1 MESQVDCS
9 SIVKFAKLDELLA
22 LGRANSLWPLTFGLA
37 CCAIEMMAAG
47 ASRFDLSR
55 FGAEVFR
62 PSPRQAD
69 VMIVA
74 GTINKK
80 MAQAVKTL
88 YDQMPEP
95 KWVIAMGN
103 CAISG
108 GPFVYPGQYAV
119 GVIKRPLFQV
129 DPFQP
134 LQAAHQHRAAV
145 KDGHQP
151 QLVVAQVSNPVV
163 GLQTPVPVGRA
174 VAGQAAQQPGHVGS
188 RVLRSH
194 RAKVH
199 NAADLLAH
207 EQHVSMPDVA
217 DAGLQRHADLGS
229 RIQEF
234 QNSPRRSAK
243 QA

>member
-1 MESQVDCS
+1 MESKEQPGCGCQVSGGSPLAPAATTPASVSTDAAGIAHPVESGGPSEVSPDCS
-9 SIVKFAKLDELLA
+9 SIVRFAKLDELLA

-47 ASRFDLSR
+47 ASRFDISR

-74 GTINKK
+74 GTINRK

-108 GPFVYPGQYAV
+108 GPFVFPGQYAV
-119 GVIKRPLFQV
+119 VEGVDKLFPVDVYVPGCPPRPEALIEGILALEEKITGKRRWP
-129 DPFQP
+129 
-134 LQAAHQHRAAV
+134 RV
-145 KDGHQP
+145 KP
-151 QLVVAQVSNPVV
+151 Q
-163 GLQTPVPVGRA
+163 
-174 VAGQAAQQPGHVGS
+174 
-188 RVLRSH
+188 
-194 RAKVH
+194 
-199 NAADLLAH
+199 
-207 EQHVSMPDVA
+207 
-217 DAGLQRHADLGS
+217 
-229 RIQEF
+229 
-234 QNSPRRSAK
+234 
-243 QA
+243 

>member
-1 MESQVDCS
+1 MEAQTDISQLVKDCS
-9 SIVKFAKLDELLA
+9 PIVRFSVLEDLLS

-80 MAQAVKTL
+80 MAPAVKTL
-88 YDQMPEP
+88 YDQMLEP

-108 GPFVYPGQYAV
+108 GPFVFPGQYAV
-119 GVIKRPLFQV
+119 VEGVDKLFPVDVYVPGCPPRPEALIEGIIELEKQLTGKRRWPT
-129 DPFQP
+129 PP
-134 LQAAHQHRAAV
+134 
-145 KDGHQP
+145 P
-151 QLVVAQVSNPVV
+151 Q
-163 GLQTPVPVGRA
+163 
-174 VAGQAAQQPGHVGS
+174 
-188 RVLRSH
+188 
-194 RAKVH
+194 
-199 NAADLLAH
+199 
-207 EQHVSMPDVA
+207 
-217 DAGLQRHADLGS
+217 
-229 RIQEF
+229 
-234 QNSPRRSAK
+234 
-243 QA
+243 